1 MARSLS
7 FPRSLRALFLP
18 AYVLLGAL
26 PAGLTLGCGS
36 SSNPGG
42 PATGPIPG
50 ESTQVTVVV
59 SSAANDQLARF
70 GLQLET
76 LALTDKQ
83 GKSTTLLSTPQE
95 VEFVHLN
102 GGAEPLLTV
111 SVPQD
116 VYTTATA
123 TVGYASFTCAT
134 EQSGDADISTYA
146 YGAVPNNQVTVQL
159 PEPLTVDGSTMALSL
174 ELLVS
179 QSASFPSTCYEQ
191 GAPYSITPTFNLAAM
206 TLSSQPTSVTNGKL
220 TALEGLVASAG
231 STPGTFT
238 VTAADTAIVIGGVQP
253 PVATWNVS
261 TNSSTVFQGIGNTD
275 GLAAGMPVDLD
286 GALQPDGSVLAT
298 RVAVPDP
305 DATDLTVNIGLLRE
319 VDSSDPL
326 LNQVAQEEEGPVQYE
341 IIGWPEYNDSNTAF
355 AIWGGLANLASL
367 PFPASFSS
375 ANMVAGQMV
384 LITTHATAVENYPTL
399 VPATTTTLMP
409 QTIDGTVQG
418 MGTAGGFT
426 TYTVQLAPYDFFPTF
441 AVQGGQTTLLT
452 NPQQVVVYAD
462 SNAQINTTATP
473 GVGSLLRFSGV
484 IFNDNGTLRMDCF
497 AVADGVGVA

>member
-1 MARSLS
+1 MARSLL
-7 FPRSLRALFLP
+7 FPRSSRALFL
-18 AYVLLGAL
+18 LGPL
-26 PAGLTLGCGS
+26 VAGVTLGCGS

-42 PATGPIPG
+42 PVTGPIPG
-50 ESTQVTVVV
+50 ESTQVTVLV
-59 SSAANDQLARF
+59 SSAANDRLVQF
-70 GLQLET
+70 GTQLET
-76 LALTDKQ
+76 LTLTDKQ
-83 GKSTTLLSTPQE
+83 GKTTTLLSTPQE
-95 VEFVHLN
+95 VEFMHLN
-102 GGAEPLLTV
+102 GSAEPLLTV

-116 VYTTATA
+116 VYTSATATA
-123 TVGYASFTCAT
+123 GYASFTCAT
-134 EQSGDADISTYA
+134 EQSGGADISTYA
-146 YGAVPNNQVTVQL
+146 YGAVPDNQVTVQL
-159 PEPLTVDGSTMALSL
+159 PEPLTVDGSAMVLSL

-179 QSASFPSTCYEQ
+179 PSATFPSNCYDQ
-191 GAPYSITPTFNLAAM
+191 GASYSINPTFNLAAM

-231 STPGTFT
+231 SAPGTFT
-238 VTAADTAIVIGGVQP
+238 VTAADTAVVIGGVQP

-261 TNSSTVFQGIGNTD
+261 TSSSTVFQGVGNTD
-275 GLAAGMPVDLD
+275 GLTVGMPVDLD

-305 DATDLTVNIGLLRE
+305 DPTDLTVNSGPLRE
-319 VDSSDPL
+319 IASSVPL
-326 LNQVAQEEEGPVQYE
+326 LNLVAQEEEGPVQYYL
-341 IIGWPEYNDSNTAF
+341 IGWPEYNDSSTAF
-355 AIWGGLANLASL
+355 AIWGGLANMASL
-367 PFPASFSS
+367 PFPASFTA

-418 MGTAGGFT
+418 VGAAGGFT

-441 AVQGGQTTLLT
+441 AVQGGQTTLLK
-452 NPQQVVVYAD
+452 NPQEVVVYAD

-473 GVGSLLRFSGV
+473 GAGSLLRFSGV

-497 AVADGVGVA
+497 AVADGVTE